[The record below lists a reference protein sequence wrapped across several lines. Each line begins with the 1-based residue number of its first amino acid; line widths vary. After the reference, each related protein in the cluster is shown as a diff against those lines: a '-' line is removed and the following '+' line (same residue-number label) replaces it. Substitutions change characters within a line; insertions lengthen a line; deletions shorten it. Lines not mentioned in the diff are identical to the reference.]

1 MSHIC
6 YIFLLSVVSPL
17 SSSIKLIIFSARQ
30 TISNVRSSSR
40 HVPVANCYNS
50 AAPVIH
56 KIVYCI
62 RIFTVVT
69 AFGTLWIKRRG
80 TPFWKRVTWQ
90 GLSMVFHTLQAH
102 HDRFGFALKSSVMVS
117 KLTWPLN
124 QSNGRVKLVAT
135 LSLALSRAWAL
146 LWILFGSDWLL
157 GSGLNTLNQTAIYVD

>member
-1 MSHIC
+1 MSYIC

-30 TISNVRSSSR
+30 TVSNVRSSSG

-102 HDRFGFALKSSVMVS
+102 HDRFGFALKSSVTPQPIKWKNETS
-117 KLTWPLN
+117 
-124 QSNGRVKLVAT
+124 RDLVTCAFPR
-135 LSLALSRAWAL
+135 LSLIMNS
-146 LWILFGSDWLL
+146 LWFWLAV
-157 GSGLNTLNQTAIYVD
+157 GLWCKHA